1 MSEPAPVRTM
11 SSSPRNRPA
20 LVPDGLR
27 YHRQRVLQFAPLM
40 SLVVPAIAGTM
51 ALVLLSGSTST
62 WRGLIGFVA
71 ALVAL
76 PTAPIVGLPVVGGSG
91 RWVVAVLSS
100 LGLWCS
106 LGVVAA
112 RRSTRRMAASW
123 PEWRKEWLRLAFG
136 AWAGAM
142 IGMALAGAYLLFVA

>member
-1 MSEPAPVRTM
+1 MSPSSRT
-11 SSSPRNRPA
+11 RPD
-20 LVPDGLR
+20 LVPDGLQ

-40 SLVVPAIAGTM
+40 SLTVPMISGIL
-51 ALVLLSGSTST
+51 ALVLLRGSTST

-71 ALVAL
+71 AVVAL

-91 RWVVAVLSS
+91 RWVAALLSS
-100 LGLWCS
+100 LALWCL
-106 LGVVAA
+106 LGIVAA

-123 PEWRKEWLRLAFG
+123 PEWRREWLRLAVG

-142 IGMALAGAYLLFVA
+142 IGMVLAGAYLLFVA

>member
-1 MSEPAPVRTM
+1 MNDPAPVRSM
-11 SSSPRNRPA
+11 SPSSRTRPD
-20 LVPDGLR
+20 LVPDGLQ

-40 SLVVPAIAGTM
+40 SLTVPMISGIL
-51 ALVLLSGSTST
+51 ALVLLRGSTST

-71 ALVAL
+71 AVVAL

-91 RWVVAVLSS
+91 RWVAALLSS
-100 LGLWCS
+100 LALWCL
-106 LGVVAA
+106 LGIVAA

-123 PEWRKEWLRLAFG
+123 PEWRREWLRLAVG

-142 IGMALAGAYLLFVA
+142 IGMVLAGAYLLFVA

>member
-1 MSEPAPVRTM
+1 MSEPAPIRSM
-11 SSSPRNRPA
+11 SSSHRNRPA

-27 YHRQRVLQFAPLM
+27 YHRQRVLHLAPLM
-40 SLVVPAIAGTM
+40 SLVVPVIAGLM
-51 ALVLLSGSTST
+51 ALVLLSGSAST

-76 PTAPIVGLPVVGGSG
+76 PTAPIVGLPVVSGSG
-91 RWVVAVLSS
+91 RWAVAVLSS
-100 LGLWCS
+100 LGLWCL

-123 PEWRKEWLRLAFG
+123 PEWRKEWLRLAIG
-136 AWAGAM
+136 AWVGAM
-142 IGMALAGAYLLFVA
+142 IGMALAGIYLLFVA